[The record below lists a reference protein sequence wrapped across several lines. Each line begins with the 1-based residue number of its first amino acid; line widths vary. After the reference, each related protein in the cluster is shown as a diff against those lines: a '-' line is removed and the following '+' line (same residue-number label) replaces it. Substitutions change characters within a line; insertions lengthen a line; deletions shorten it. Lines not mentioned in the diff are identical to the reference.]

1 MRREYSSAASVMRRE
16 YSSVIRR
23 ASASSTDPQ
32 HLRVE
37 VVASS
42 SASLVARVPHG
53 AHRRVDDPALEQH
66 DDPDE
71 QQRRPDI
78 GEHAR
83 DVDGAARVRDDR
95 TASRDCGEAEHD
107 APRDPRPPDAR
118 AGGSIHPFSVRLAPP
133 AQQDQQLPER
143 RRGSR

>member
-1 MRREYSSAASVMRRE
+1 MRREYSSE
-16 YSSVIRR
+16 IRR
-23 ASASSTDPQ
+23 ASASASTDPQ
-32 HLRVE
+32 LVRSRSSRSHLRVE
-37 VVASS
+37 VVASG
-42 SASLVARVPHG
+42 AARLVVRVPHG

-83 DVDGAARVRDDR
+83 DVAGAIRIRHDR
-95 TASRDCGEAEHD
+95 PASRDRGEAEHD

-118 AGGSIHPFSVRLAPP
+118 AGRSIHPLSV
-133 AQQDQQLPER
+133 
-143 RRGSR
+143 